1 MISISSIG
9 ESLTQIIFAKL
20 GYDIDRYCRLEAVYD
35 DTTLI
40 TETGGLLTVVELKGI
55 RGMPGEEETL
65 KIFNS
70 WIQELSAIFKN
81 GDHTLQVVFESDPNS
96 ARAEIDAI
104 SAPMWATARRLQLE
118 IDDVLTDYFDAV
130 ANRCSRER
138 CWVVLE
144 THPTMLAKDVLKKS
158 LKNRIQYMESQEI
171 PYLTQAQN
179 SFRLIPELT
188 TPHLTMVN
196 SFIGEMDSVGVSLEA
211 LNLVEALRE
220 IRRAIDPEFTDDQW
234 EPSLPGKN
242 RLIKGNRKP
251 DRVPVRHGTGPAN
264 EMSHVWYPPL
274 SRQLVV
280 RRIVAESHVDF
291 PSSESV
297 RVGNKWFASLVM
309 EVGPDDPQTFLKLFR
324 RISMDI
330 PWRISYEL
338 RPGGLQGLWLSRLV
352 VKIFGWMGETNRKI
366 RDALDDLAS
375 YQRFDGT
382 VVGLRIS
389 AVTWA
394 DDPKELSRRHATL
407 ARALQGW
414 GQCQVTDNIGDPVEG
429 VLSTV
434 PAFSAEN
441 PAVSMAAPLPDVIHM
456 LPLTRPAS
464 PWRTGV
470 VMFRT
475 PDGRLYPMNIASS
488 EQAAWVDLISA
499 PMGSGKSVL
508 LNTINLMSSFA
519 AGAEDVPWLVVID
532 VGPSSSGV
540 ANLMKSAL
548 PENLRHKVEYF
559 KLRMDVR
566 SSINPFD
573 TQLGCRKPTAM
584 EREFQVNFFQLLMTD
599 EGETAPYKMAGKMA
613 GVMIDE
619 IYDLFSDKRSP
630 KIYEQHCDSIVDQAL
645 ESIRFRDYSPNLT
658 WWQVVDILFQAG
670 RIHEATV
677 AQRYAVPLLHDF
689 MGIVKSSIIRD
700 LFAESADNSVQAGN
714 GQMLIDAFST
724 VISSTIREFP
734 VLSGVTRF
742 DIGDARMVV
751 MDLDEVARDR
761 GRRAAIMYMLA
772 RYVGTRNFY
781 LMPEMVDSSPK
792 IYRTYHLK
800 RVQEIKEVKKALVYD
815 EFHRTDGILALRKQV
830 LTDMREGRKWNIR
843 IALSSQILDDF
854 DMEMIDLASSIY
866 ILKPANQADI
876 RRLCQLFGLSEVAA
890 LRMER
895 DLTAPSAAGA
905 NFLTIQNTK
914 KGRYV
919 QVLTNTIGPITRWAL
934 TTTAEEM
941 ALRNR
946 LYERMDPR
954 EARALLG
961 AIYPSGA
968 QEVIEERR
976 RSMDGEDTSLLD
988 QMAEE
993 VLQIA
998 AEMRMKKQRMA
1009 R

>member
-1 MISISSIG
+1 MLSLASIG
-9 ESLTQIIFAKL
+9 EALTQLIFGKL

-40 TETGGLLTVVELKGI
+40 TETGGLLTIVELKGI

-81 GDHTLQVVFESDPNS
+81 GDHTLQVVFESDPGS
-96 ARAEIDAI
+96 ARSEIDALA
-104 SAPMWATARRLQLE
+104 APMWATAKRLQLDIE
-118 IDDVLTDYFDAV
+118 DVLTDYFDAV
-130 ANRCSRER
+130 ARRCSRER
-138 CWVVLE
+138 CWIVLE

-158 LKNRIQYMESQEI
+158 LRNRLKYMEREQI

-188 TPHLTMVN
+188 TPHKTMVS
-196 SFIGEMDSVGVSLEA
+196 SFVGEMDSVGVSLDPM
-211 LNLVEALRE
+211 NLVEALRE
-220 IRRAIDPEFTDDQW
+220 VRRAIDPEFTANDW
-234 EPSLPGKN
+234 EAALPGKN
-242 RLIKGNRKP
+242 RLIKKLRNKP
-251 DRVPVRHGTGPAN
+251 DRLPVRHGTGPEN

-274 SRQLVV
+274 SRQLVA
-280 RRIVAESHVDF
+280 RRIVADPHADF
-291 PSSESV
+291 PSTEPV
-297 RVGNKWFASLVM
+297 RVGNVWFSSLVLDC
-309 EVGPDDPQTFLKLFR
+309 GPDDPQTFLRLFR
-324 RISMDI
+324 RIAMDI
-330 PWRISYEL
+330 PWRISYEI
-338 RPGGLQGLWLSRLV
+338 RPGGLQGLWFSRLV

-366 RDALDDLAS
+366 RDALDDLSA
-375 YQRFDGT
+375 YEQRDGT
-382 VVGLRIS
+382 VVGLRVC
-389 AVTWA
+389 ATTWA
-394 DDPKELSRRHATL
+394 EDPKELSRRHATL
-407 ARALQGW
+407 ARAIQGW
-414 GQCQVTDNIGDPVEG
+414 GQCQVTDNVGDPVESF
-429 VLSTV
+429 LATV
-434 PAFSAEN
+434 PAFYAQN
-441 PAVSMAAPLPDVIHM
+441 PAVSMAAPLPDVVHM

-475 PDGRLYPMNIASS
+475 PDGRLYPMNIASP
-488 EQAAWVDLISA
+488 EQASWVDLISA
-499 PMGSGKSVL
+499 PMGAGKSVL
-508 LNTINLMSSFA
+508 LNTINLMSAFA
-519 AGAEDVPWLVVID
+519 AGAEDVPWMLVID

-540 ANLMKSAL
+540 ANLLKSAL

-559 KLRMDVR
+559 KLRMDVK

-584 EREFQVNFFQLLMTD
+584 EREFQVNFFQLLMTE
-599 EGETAPYKMAGKMA
+599 EGETSPYSMAGKMA

-619 IYDLFSDKRSP
+619 IYDLFSDKRNP
-630 KIYEQHCDSIVDQAL
+630 KLYEQHCDPLVDLAL
-645 ESIRFRDYSPNLT
+645 ESIRFRPEGIVT
-658 WWQVVDILFQAG
+658 WWKIVDVLFAAG
-670 RIHEATV
+670 RIHEATI

-700 LFAESADNSVQAGN
+700 LFAESVDNAVQAGN

-781 LMPEMVDSSPK
+781 LMPEMTASAPNCYHD
-792 IYRTYHLK
+792 YHLK
-800 RVQEIKEVKKALVYD
+800 RVREIKEVKKALVYD

-854 DMEMIDLASSIY
+854 DKEMIDLSSSIY
-866 ILKPANQADI
+866 ILRPANQADI
-876 RRLCQLFGLSEVAA
+876 RRLCDLFGLSDVAA
-890 LRMER
+890 IRMER
-895 DLTAPSAAGA
+895 DLSAPSAAGA

-941 ALRNR
+941 GLRNR

-954 EARALLG
+954 EAREVLALM
-961 AIYPSGA
+961 YPSGA
-968 QEVIEERR
+968 QDVIEERQR
-976 RSMDGEDTSLLD
+976 NMDGEETALLD
-988 QMAEE
+988 QMANE
-993 VLQIA
+993 VVRFATEI
-998 AEMRMKKQRMA
+998 RMKKRLVA
-1009 R
+1009 